1 MIKIPIL
8 DRLTF
13 RDYQGLVFTILFFLF
28 ESVIRIIVMIMPK
41 FLLKGIDLAIDSM
54 FPWLSNIQNEPHVS
68 PLEKAEG
75 FEKMVRHWKKYE
87 CEQHLVRTLDDY
99 LLCVHRI
106 PSVKDQH
113 GDNRKRE
120 KTFQPKKG
128 IEVIDNLD
136 KFIQQKKP
144 KGAQGG
150 YKGKP
155 VVLLYHGFLMSSE
168 VWVANT
174 EEHCNLPFILAQQG
188 YDVWLGNARGN
199 KYSQYHVHHS
209 PRNQPFWNFSLNE
222 FAMRDMPDTVDYI
235 LAETGAPN
243 LTYIGFSQG
252 TAQAFA
258 GLSVNSDLNKKVN
271 LFIAMAPATTP
282 KGLKHPL
289 IDAFVKA
296 TPSVIYLMF
305 GRKTPLKLA
314 LFWQRIISPPL
325 FVKVIDASVRFLFGW
340 TGDNMS
346 ADQKTVSYQHLYSLT
361 SVKSLV
367 HWFQI
372 IRTGQFQMYDEVP
385 SRLPYHTVNAV
396 ADHIPPRFP
405 TLQIQTPIAIFYGR
419 SDSLVDFNVLSAD
432 LPSPLAYVKSIEKWE
447 HLDFLWAEGIEKI
460 VYPDILKLLRQFNP
474 HYEGSAPEQ
483 QQQQKEGLKNTDSE
497 EQVLPAGH

>member
-1 MIKIPIL
+1 
-8 DRLTF
+8 
-13 RDYQGLVFTILFFLF
+13 
-28 ESVIRIIVMIMPK
+28 
-41 FLLKGIDLAIDSM
+41 
-54 FPWLSNIQNEPHVS
+54 
-68 PLEKAEG
+68 
-75 FEKMVRHWKKYE
+75 MVRHWKNYY
-87 CEQHLVRTLDDY
+87 CEQHLVRTQDDY

-106 PSVKDQH
+106 PDLKVQRQPPTVKRDKEYEA
-113 GDNRKRE
+113 RK
-120 KTFQPKKG
+120 G
-128 IEVIDNLD
+128 VEVIDNLD
-136 KFIQQKKP
+136 EFMKQKVP
-144 KGAQGG
+144 TNIGRH
-150 YKGKP
+150 GKP

-168 VWVANT
+168 VWVSNV
-174 EEHCNLPFILAQQG
+174 EEYKNLPYILASRG

-199 KYSQYHVHHS
+199 KYSQYHVNLS
-209 PRNQPFWNFSLNE
+209 PRHQPFWNFSLNE
-222 FAMRDMPDTVDYI
+222 FAMRDLPDTVNYI
-235 LAETGAPN
+235 LSETGASS

-258 GLSVNSDLNKKVN
+258 GLSLNSDLNKKIN

-314 LFWQRIISPPL
+314 LFWQRFISPPL

-340 TGDNMS
+340 TGNNMT

-372 IRTGQFQMYDEVP
+372 IRTGQFQMYDEMP

-405 TLQIQTPIAIFYGR
+405 TLQIKTPIAIFYGR
-419 SDSLVDFNVLSAD
+419 SDSLVDFHVLAAD
-432 LPSPLAYVKSIEKWE
+432 LPSPLAYVKSVEKWE
-447 HLDFLWAEGIEKI
+447 HLDFLWADGIENI
-460 VYPDILKLLRQFNP
+460 VYTDIVKLLDHFNP
-474 HYEGSAPEQ
+474 LLQDMLLGEDI
-483 QQQQKEGLKNTDSE
+483 QQQKEGLKKNDIE
-497 EQVLPAGH
+497 EEMILSS